1 MEYGKWGFYTSF
13 SFFLL
18 CMAQWH
24 IIRAREHPPLT
35 ESTSEQNMNMNMIC
49 CMAMAFP
56 YEIVALANKA
66 FKMCQVENNVNH
78 ATIVHRMHVGRAI
91 CAVCIVH
98 ILLIASYAH

>member
-1 MEYGKWGFYTSF
+1 MANGVFILVC
-13 SFFLL
+13 FFPSG
-18 CMAQWH
+18 MAQWH

-78 ATIVHRMHVGRAI
+78 ATIVHRMLVGRAI